1 MLNNFLITGCAGFIG
16 SHVVDVFHGKGHN
29 VIGVDKLTYAGNNLP
44 PYIKNYN
51 IDICETELVAKACLD
66 NDVDCIIN
74 FAAESHVD
82 NSIEDGSPFIKS
94 NVEGTFNLIEC
105 ARKNKSLKNS
115 KNLK

>member
-1 MLNNFLITGCAGFIG
+1 MMLNNFLITGCAGFIG

-66 NDVDCIIN
+66 IATDLWPITVGAYRDIRHP
-74 FAAESHVD
+74 S
-82 NSIEDGSPFIKS
+82 ED
-94 NVEGTFNLIEC
+94 
-105 ARKNKSLKNS
+105 
-115 KNLK
+115 